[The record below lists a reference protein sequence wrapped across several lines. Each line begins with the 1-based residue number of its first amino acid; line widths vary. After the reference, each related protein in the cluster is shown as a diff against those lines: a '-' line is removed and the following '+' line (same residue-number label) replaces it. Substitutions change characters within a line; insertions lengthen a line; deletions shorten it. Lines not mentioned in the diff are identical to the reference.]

1 MVGRCLVVPGVAQID
16 PWQDKATKPILP
28 SSQPNHRSITAVGK
42 SMDYRL
48 VPNFIINKGD
58 VVADNYVSSNPPLLS
73 RTICYVGPN
82 ILNRKGR
89 LILSNHLAGRLLA
102 KARLSHRRRAW
113 PFMPLRV
120 PSFDESSLPCR
131 VYSAGP
137 APLP

>member
-89 LILSNHLAGRLLA
+89 LILSNHLAGGPGL
-102 KARLSHRRRAW
+102 
-113 PFMPLRV
+113 FMPLRV
-120 PSFDESSLPCR
+120 LTYTAFPSVPNSAAKSAITLPTILSHR
-131 VYSAGP
+131 P
-137 APLP
+137 Q